1 MGKETVI
8 IMLAMTLISCGRT
21 QNVGDIKK
29 KYIFENQSIYLENP
43 LPADKNPYRYTIDNR
58 AYRINRKF
66 IFDYF
71 IIRHGDTLKITAP
84 KMTASSSDF
93 EREWDFI
100 PRKDQHEDKIET
112 ISITVL
118 PGVSNGNQSAV
129 KYEYQYVPDLHYN
142 TFSSTSGVIENEMNT
157 WMHPHRDKYFRILEL
172 NPFPFIQQP
181 FKVGN
186 KWTWTLEIGD
196 FWKDE
201 RWKTWTG
208 SITNYYEYEIIGK
221 EKLMTKIGEMNCWV
235 VQCIATSSIG
245 STGLI
250 AYYNEAYGFVKLDY
264 INIDK
269 SKLTIEIKETSLS
282 KQRTAN
288 NVFASSG
295 VDA

>member
-1 MGKETVI
+1 MRQETAI
-8 IMLAMTLISCGRT
+8 ILLVMTLISCGRT
-21 QNVGDIKK
+21 QNIDDIKE
-29 KYIFENQSIYLENP
+29 KYIFDDLNIYLENP
-43 LPADKNPYRYTIDNR
+43 LSDDKNPDRYTIDNR

-66 IFDYF
+66 IFDYS
-71 IIRHGDTLKITAP
+71 ILRHGDSLKITVP
-84 KMTASSSDF
+84 RITASDSDF

-100 PRKDQHEDKIET
+100 SKNGQHEDKIET
-112 ISITVL
+112 ISITVQQ
-118 PGVSNGNQSAV
+118 GISNGNQS
-129 KYEYQYVPDLHYN
+129 KLNYEYQYFPDLGYS

-181 FKVGN
+181 FRVGH
-186 KWTWTLEIGD
+186 KWTWTLKIGE

-208 SITNYYEYEIIGK
+208 SITNNYEYEIIGK
-221 EKLMTKIGEMNCWV
+221 EKLKTKIGEMDCWIV
-235 VQCIATSSIG
+235 LSTATSSIG

-250 AYYNEAYGFVKLDY
+250 GYYNEENGFVKLDY

-269 SKLTIEIKETSLS
+269 SKLTIEIKEITLS

-288 NVFASSG
+288 KVFLPWC
-295 VDA
+295 VTC